1 MIFLIP
7 VIGLLCTTLILFW
20 LYPNQVKTGK
30 LSDLY
35 SADSVRTLAGLDPKS
50 LDYKLLAAGLKLR
63 PVTFRLLCGAAG
75 LAGMAV
81 MWVFLPGLPALVV
94 GGIAFYVPN
103 AWLDDKVKSRGRMID
118 QQLPIAIGRIS
129 AGLLAGGSV
138 PDVLQQVGESLALE
152 KNNPLTPELILTAT
166 EMRVK
171 DRTGCSAQPGRPVA
185 FRFAGQSGAA
195 AGRFYRSRRALLYP
209 GLDGYLYPR
218 PANSDG
224 PQPGAGQGRGFSG
237 ISQGFTGG
245 AGVDPGLPQFRPN
258 GARITHPTPGA
269 DRDWPGHGCYGG
281 RLPYHSLDDH
291 GGSLNASLDTPHR
304 DRQFCLGDLPDPGMG
319 AQHPHRPAG

>member
-171 DRTGCSAQPGRPVA
+171 DRMDALHSLAARSPSVSLANLAQLLEGFTEAGGRSYTQVLMDISTRVQQILMA
-185 FRFAGQSGAA
+185 RNRAQAKAGD
-195 AGRFYRSRRALLYP
+195 L
-209 GLDGYLYPR
+209 
-218 PANSDG
+218 
-224 PQPGAGQGRGFSG
+224 SG
-237 ISQGFTGG
+237 IGQGFTGG
-245 AGVDPGLPQFRPN
+245 AGIDPGLSQFRPN
-258 GARITHPTPGA
+258 GTRIAHPTPGA
-269 DRDWPGHGCYGG
+269 NRDWPGYGCYGG

-304 DRQFCLGDLPDPGMG
+304 DR
-319 AQHPHRPAG
+319 

>member
-35 SADSVRTLAGLDPKS
+35 SADSVRTLAGLNPKS

-75 LAGMAV
+75 LAGLAV
-81 MWVFLPGLPALVV
+81 MWVFLPGLPAMVV

-171 DRTGCSAQPGRPVA
+171 DRLDALHSLAARSPSVSLANLAQLLEGFTEAGGRSYTQVLMDISTRVQQILMARNRAQAKAGDSLVSAKVLPAVLGLILAYLSSDPMVRESLTQLPVQIVIGLA
-185 FRFAGQSGAA
+185 MGAMVA
-195 AGRFYRSRRALLYP
+195 
-209 GLDGYLYPR
+209 GYLIIR
-218 PANSDG
+218 SMIMEA
-224 PQPGAGQGRGFSG
+224 
-237 ISQGFTGG
+237 
-245 AGVDPGLPQFRPN
+245 V
-258 GARITHPTPGA
+258 
-269 DRDWPGHGCYGG
+269 
-281 RLPYHSLDDH
+281 
-291 GGSLNASLDTPHR
+291 
-304 DRQFCLGDLPDPGMG
+304 
-319 AQHPHRPAG
+319 

>member
-75 LAGMAV
+75 LAGLAV

-171 DRTGCSAQPGRPVA
+171 DRLDALHSLAARSPSVSLANLAQLLEGFTEAGGRSYTQVLMDISTRVQQILMARNRAQAKAGDSLVSAKVLPAVLGLILAYLSSDPMVRESLTQLPVQIVIGLA
-185 FRFAGQSGAA
+185 MGAMVA
-195 AGRFYRSRRALLYP
+195 
-209 GLDGYLYPR
+209 GYLIIR
-218 PANSDG
+218 SMIMEA
-224 PQPGAGQGRGFSG
+224 
-237 ISQGFTGG
+237 
-245 AGVDPGLPQFRPN
+245 V
-258 GARITHPTPGA
+258 
-269 DRDWPGHGCYGG
+269 
-281 RLPYHSLDDH
+281 
-291 GGSLNASLDTPHR
+291 
-304 DRQFCLGDLPDPGMG
+304 
-319 AQHPHRPAG
+319 

>member
-20 LYPNQVKTGK
+20 LYPSQIKTGK

-35 SADSVRTLAGLDPKS
+35 SADSVRTLAGLNPKS

-171 DRTGCSAQPGRPVA
+171 DRLDALHSLAARSPSVSLANLAQLLEGFTEAGGRSYTQVLMDISTRVQQILMARNRAQAKAGDSLVSAKVLPAVLGLILAYLSSDPMVRESLTQLPVQIVIGLA
-185 FRFAGQSGAA
+185 MGAMVA
-195 AGRFYRSRRALLYP
+195 
-209 GLDGYLYPR
+209 GYLIIR
-218 PANSDG
+218 SMIMEA
-224 PQPGAGQGRGFSG
+224 
-237 ISQGFTGG
+237 
-245 AGVDPGLPQFRPN
+245 V
-258 GARITHPTPGA
+258 
-269 DRDWPGHGCYGG
+269 
-281 RLPYHSLDDH
+281 
-291 GGSLNASLDTPHR
+291 
-304 DRQFCLGDLPDPGMG
+304 
-319 AQHPHRPAG
+319 